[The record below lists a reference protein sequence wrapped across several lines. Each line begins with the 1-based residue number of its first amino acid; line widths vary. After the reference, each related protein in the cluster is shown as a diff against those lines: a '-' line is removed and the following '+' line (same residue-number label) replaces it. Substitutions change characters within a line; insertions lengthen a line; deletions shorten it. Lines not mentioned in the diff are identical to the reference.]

1 MIARLKAMQTQQL
14 ETEVSFAVVIPEIPE
29 AHRLEA
35 EHKAKEAYVMT
46 LLRHG
51 DISSRLAARLLVVE
65 RWQVFDL
72 MDTYQTSL
80 FDDTLTPEDLKRQV
94 AQTKTALE
102 KYKG

>member
-1 MIARLKAMQTQQL
+1 MQTQQP
-14 ETEVSFAVVIPEIPE
+14 ETEVRFAVVIPEIPE

-51 DISSRLAARLLVVE
+51 DISSGLAANLLSVE

-72 MDTYQTSL
+72 MDTYHISL
-80 FDDTLTPEDLKRQV
+80 FDDTLTLEDLKRQV
-94 AQTKTALE
+94 AQAKVALE
-102 KYKG
+102 KYKK

>member
-1 MIARLKAMQTQQL
+1 MQTQQP
-14 ETEVSFAVVIPEIPE
+14 ETEVMFAITIPEIPE

-51 DISSRLAARLLVVE
+51 DISSGLAARLLDVE

-72 MDTYQTSL
+72 MDTYHILL
-80 FDDTLTPEDLKRQV
+80 FDDGLTLEDLKRQV
-94 AQTKTALE
+94 AQAKIALE